1 MGVWADLEDPVAS
14 VVDGDLDFRGE
25 DLSRVVGGNDD
36 AGAIL
41 PTELVTSG
49 LRGIEWISADS
60 APVNNNSKLF
70 KS

>member
-41 PTELVTSG
+41 PAELVTSG
-49 LRGIEWISADS
+49 LRGIEWISADA
-60 APVNNNSKLF
+60 APGNNNSKLF